1 MESCFARP
9 VLAGPPYTAASPD
22 AANPAYTIHAPLKKM
37 QRGLYL
43 SLYSRKFALLMF
55 VCTVLLC
62 AALAHAQ
69 QFDVAV
75 GGSTLSSTRN
85 TSASLNYLPPA
96 ENGGAYPAVSLE
108 RIFKNHYGYSAEI
121 AFRYRYALYN
131 YYQQFRP
138 LIYDVNAVYAPHLAK
153 KTAADLMAGVGAQTV
168 LFYKPYGGC
177 YYSSGCPTRSD
188 STHFLMHIGGG
199 IHYNVWRN
207 IFIRPEAH
215 YYYIV
220 NNTADFHSNN
230 VLRLGASIGYTFHR
244 D

>member
-1 MESCFARP
+1 MESCFAHP

-22 AANPAYTIHAPLKKM
+22 AANPAYTIQARLKKM

-43 SLYSRKFALLMF
+43 SLYSRKFALPMF
-55 VCTVLLC
+55 VCTFLLC

-69 QFDVAV
+69 KFDVAV

-177 YYSSGCPTRSD
+177 FYYSGFPHPPETN
-188 STHFLMHIGGG
+188 HFLFDIGGG
-199 IHYNVWRN
+199 
-207 IFIRPEAH
+207 
-215 YYYIV
+215 
-220 NNTADFHSNN
+220 
-230 VLRLGASIGYTFHR
+230 
-244 D
+244 